1 MNTYHVLLAI
11 KSAWNRKF
19 TLSLMLLSI
28 SLSVILLLGVERLRN
43 QARESF
49 SLSISGTDLI
59 VGARTSPI
67 ELLLYAVF
75 HIGEASHTMS
85 WDSFDALSKRP
96 DVAWAVPLSLGDSHR
111 GYSVVGT
118 NASYF
123 QHFQYGDKQNLQ
135 FWQGSPWGS
144 LFDAVVGSEAAAKLG
159 LDIGSEIIL
168 NHGESHHDHQ
178 DKHEHEDDKANSD
191 ALSTLTLHSDKPFKV
206 VGILKATGTP
216 VDQTIH
222 IGLEAMTAIHLN
234 WQGGAPMPG
243 FNIPS
248 EYIRK
253 FDLRPKHITAVLVGL
268 KQRNDALRLQREINA
283 STTEALIAV
292 LPSIALDELWSLLA
306 VGEKVLRITSVM
318 VVLVSLFGL
327 VATILASLNERRRE
341 LAILRSVGAGPWTL
355 FFLLLFES
363 AIVTGL
369 AIVFG
374 VSELNLISAGINPF
388 MMDTWGLKLP
398 VRLPNMAE
406 LHLCLALWSAGLIAG
421 IVPSIRAYR
430 LSLADGLSPKI

>member
-1 MNTYHVLLAI
+1 MNTHHLLLAT

-49 SLSISGTDLI
+49 SLSVSGTDLI

-75 HIGEASHTMS
+75 HIGETSHTMT
-85 WDSFDALSKRP
+85 WESFKTLSKRV
-96 DVAWAVPLSLGDSHR
+96 DVAWAVPLSLGDSYR

-123 QHFQYGDKQNLQ
+123 KHFQYGDKQSLQ
-135 FWQGSPWGS
+135 LSQGSQWSG
-144 LFDAVVGSEAAAKLG
+144 LFDAVIGSNVAAKLG
-159 LDIGSEIIL
+159 LNIGSQLIL
-168 NHGESHHDHQ
+168 NHGESHHD
-178 DKHEHEDDKANSD
+178 DHEHEGDEANSD
-191 ALSTLTLHSDKPFKV
+191 ALGELTAHSDKPFKV

-222 IGLEAMTAIHLN
+222 IGLEAMSAIHLN
-234 WQGGAPMPG
+234 WQGGAPIPG
-243 FNIPS
+243 FTIPS

-253 FDLRPKHITAVLVGL
+253 FDLEPKHINAVLLGL
-268 KQRNDALRLQREINA
+268 KQRSDALRLQREINTGT
-283 STTEALIAV
+283 SEALIAV
-292 LPSIALDELWSLLA
+292 LPSVALDELWSLLA
-306 VGEKVLRITSVM
+306 VGEKVLRIISMM

-341 LAILRSVGAGPWTL
+341 LAILRSVGAGPWSL
-355 FFLLLFES
+355 FFLLLIES

-369 AIVFG
+369 AIVLG
-374 VSELNLISAGINPF
+374 VIALNLISAGINPF
-388 MMDTWGLKLP
+388 VKDTWGLELP
-398 VRLPNMAE
+398 VRFPDLTE
-406 LHLCLALWSAGLIAG
+406 LRLCLTLWSAGILAG